1 MGRATIISGGLNGR
15 YLIEMD
21 YGMAVRDAKVAKL
34 TAQLVELESRRE
46 FQQGQVDG
54 FQGGLDSFGPE
65 IDALINEY
73 VVLSNAVPRNQAALE
88 AKKKQIDAKTVQIIK
103 QRVWLADAE
112 SKLAATQ
119 GQIVA
124 ATAEKTALLAL
135 AITEQRPAWC
145 ADFTEDAAGLVA
157 TLDVPG
163 ESALILVA
171 PDGRA
176 PTVDDGALTAR
187 EIQSPAQVYWNAA
200 VLPGWQKFKPTY
212 RWGTIT
218 ALNVGTD
225 RASVTLAPAVSSAQG
240 LDVNQAEALE
250 NVPVVY
256 MTCNAGAFEVGDR
269 CIVKFEGQDW
279 SAPKVV
285 GFLDNPKPC
294 DLGLHVL
301 VNLEVEIEGDYTEPS
316 FINNYQRF
324 LTLVYRLDA
333 TDPMDA
339 TKAVLVYRG
348 ASDQWIDNTG
358 TTGEIYMG
366 TDVSHIYTAITA
378 GYDAPYISGAFVM
391 ASKLMRYTITQESQH
406 TFVYPGTGGYPDPYN
421 MTGTAWATTTLTVDY
436 DGLQGTMSQRT
447 DETWLDGE
455 IDTTATV
462 GSAPNSWPYYMD
474 SRTTEGA
481 VTVKNIHVQA
491 STAGESGYKEFKWA
505 PLEDG
510 TFAHDPAAGY
520 LISLPPQ
527 ASDYTY
533 SEIGKR
539 EKGFNWVKY
548 NNNLID
554 RKGEYIAT
562 ANSDVVLGDML
573 SRGYYVGA
581 NTDGTF
587 SVKRLSDDQRFGSR
601 LVLADLPDINDAP
614 EYAAAIA
621 AAGEFH
627 YEVPVQTSLQKY
639 FAEDLVSTGLRV
651 IFLNDISAQIDPL
664 KEWAPRTDPE

>member
-1 MGRATIISGGLNGR
+1 
-15 YLIEMD
+15 
-21 YGMAVRDAKVAKL
+21 
-34 TAQLVELESRRE
+34 
-46 FQQGQVDG
+46 
-54 FQGGLDSFGPE
+54 
-65 IDALINEY
+65 
-73 VVLSNAVPRNQAALE
+73 
-88 AKKKQIDAKTVQIIK
+88 
-103 QRVWLADAE
+103 
-112 SKLAATQ
+112 
-119 GQIVA
+119 
-124 ATAEKTALLAL
+124 
-135 AITEQRPAWC
+135 
-145 ADFTEDAAGLVA
+145 
-157 TLDVPG
+157 
-163 ESALILVA
+163 
-171 PDGRA
+171 
-176 PTVDDGALTAR
+176 
-187 EIQSPAQVYWNAA
+187 
-200 VLPGWQKFKPTY
+200 
-212 RWGTIT
+212 
-218 ALNVGTD
+218 
-225 RASVTLAPAVSSAQG
+225 
-240 LDVNQAEALE
+240 
-250 NVPVVY
+250 
-256 MTCNAGAFEVGDR
+256 
-269 CIVKFEGQDW
+269 
-279 SAPKVV
+279 
-285 GFLDNPKPC
+285 
-294 DLGLHVL
+294 
-301 VNLEVEIEGDYTEPS
+301 
-316 FINNYQRF
+316 
-324 LTLVYRLDA
+324 
-333 TDPMDA
+333 
-339 TKAVLVYRG
+339 
-348 ASDQWIDNTG
+348 
-358 TTGEIYMG
+358 
-366 TDVSHIYTAITA
+366 
-378 GYDAPYISGAFVM
+378 
-391 ASKLMRYTITQESQH
+391 
-406 TFVYPGTGGYPDPYN
+406 

-481 VTVKNIHVQA
+481 VTVNNIHVQA

-587 SVKRLSDDQRFGSR
+587 SVKRLSDDHRFGSR